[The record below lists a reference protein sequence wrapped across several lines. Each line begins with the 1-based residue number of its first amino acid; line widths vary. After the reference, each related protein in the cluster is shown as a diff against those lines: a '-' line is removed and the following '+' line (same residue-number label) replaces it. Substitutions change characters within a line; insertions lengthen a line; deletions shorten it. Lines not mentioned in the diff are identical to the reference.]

1 MTHCSFT
8 LVDLSRPV
16 RSRLHMFRP
25 VYLLLRPLLLVVL
38 PAMAS
43 AAAGPEAR
51 PAPVVANASATAPRL
66 VVTDRVFDFGTVQK
80 GTSLR
85 HDFIIHNRGNAPLDI
100 SEVRP
105 ACGCTT
111 AGEWTRT
118 LAPGASGSIPV
129 KFDSAQFSGPITKTV
144 TVISNDPATPE
155 TVLEIKGI
163 VRSPVM
169 VSNPVII
176 FPALT
181 DPTQSA
187 TRSVTI
193 RHEIEGALKLSDLTC
208 DKPNFKPV
216 LKEIV
221 PGRDFELQVTT
232 VPPFESGTH
241 TARIALKTSNA
252 DMPTII
258 VQAVVTVLPAVQIAP
273 TELMIPIAKLAAPEK
288 RYIVVLNHRGGDL
301 QLSDLETNARGV
313 DFSVQRNPDGRQFT
327 IALTFPAGFDAS
339 APGDRLYFRGKTNH
353 PGTPTF
359 SVPIVFAGQR

>member
-1 MTHCSFT
+1 MPQGSFT
-8 LVDLSRPV
+8 LLCLSRAI
-16 RSRLHMFRP
+16 RTRLPMFRR
-25 VYLLLRPLLLVVL
+25 VYLLLCPLLLVAL
-38 PAMAS
+38 PAPAS
-43 AAAGPEAR
+43 AAAGPPPR
-51 PAPVVANASATAPRL
+51 PVASVANRPPTGPQL
-66 VVTDRVFDFGTVQK
+66 VVSNRIFDFGTVQK
-80 GTSLR
+80 GASLR
-85 HDFIIHNRGNAPLDI
+85 HDFIIHNRGDAPLEI

-169 VSNPVII
+169 VSHPVII

-181 DPTQSA
+181 DPTLSA

-193 RHEIEGALKLSDLTC
+193 RHEVEGALKLSDLTC

-221 PGRDFELQVTT
+221 PGKEFELQVTT

-252 DMPTII
+252 EMPTIA

-273 TELMIPIAKLAAPEK
+273 TELMFPVAKLATPEK
-288 RYIVVLNHRGGDL
+288 RYVVVLNHRGGDL
-301 QLSDLETNARGV
+301 QISDLETNARGV
-313 DFSVQRNPDGRQFT
+313 EFAVQRNPDGRQFT
-327 IALTFPAGFDAS
+327 IALNFPAGFDA
-339 APGDRLYFRGKTNH
+339 AAGDKLYFRGRTNH

>member
-1 MTHCSFT
+1 MPRGSFT
-8 LVDLSRPV
+8 LLRLSRAIRTRLPM
-16 RSRLHMFRP
+16 SRR
-25 VYLLLRPLLLVVL
+25 VYLLLCPLLLVAL
-38 PAMAS
+38 PAPAS
-43 AAAGPEAR
+43 AAAGPPPR
-51 PAPVVANASATAPRL
+51 PAAPVANPPSSGPRL
-66 VVTDRVFDFGTVQK
+66 VVADRIFDFGTVQK
-80 GTSLR
+80 GVSLR
-85 HDFIIHNRGNAPLDI
+85 HDFVIHNRGNAPLEI
-100 SEVRP
+100 SDVRP

-111 AGEWTRT
+111 AAEWTRT
-118 LAPGASGSIPV
+118 LAPGASGSIPL
-129 KFDSAQFSGPITKTV
+129 KFDSAQFSGPVIKTV
-144 TVISNDPATPE
+144 SVISNDPATPE

-193 RHEIEGALKLSDLTC
+193 RHEVEGTLKLTDLSC
-208 DKPNFKPV
+208 DKPQFKPL

-221 PGRDFELQVTT
+221 PGKEFELQVTT

-252 DMPTII
+252 EMPTLT

-273 TELMIPIAKLAAPEK
+273 TELMFPIARLAAPEK
-288 RYIVVLNHRGGDL
+288 RYVVVLNHRGGDL
-301 QLSDLETNARGV
+301 QVTDLETNARGV
-313 DFSVQRNPDGRQFT
+313 EFAVQRNPDGRQFT
-327 IALTFPAGFDAS
+327 ITLNFPAGFDAS
-339 APGDRLYFRGKTNH
+339 AGDKLYFRGKTNH